1 MNSDLSPDNKRKLL
15 DHLLGFASDNKNNL
29 FEKVIRYRTRY
40 ITVVLEDLY
49 QSHNASAV
57 LRTCDCFGIQDV
69 HIIESNNKFEINPDV
84 ALGSTKWLNLF
95 KYNNDEA
102 NTLHAYRRLKTQGYR
117 IVATTPYKNDCN
129 LEELNLDSK
138 IALVFGTELNGLSEE
153 AIKYADEFVKIPM
166 YGFTESF
173 NISVSAAIILHY
185 LTEKLRA
192 SDQSWK
198 LNEEEIIDVKL
209 NWVKNVVK
217 SSGMIEKRLFKN
229 S

>member
-29 FEKVIRYRTRY
+29 FEKIIQYRTRY
-40 ITVVLEDLY
+40 ITVVLEDIY

-69 HIIESNNKFEINPDV
+69 HIIENNNKFEINPDV
-84 ALGSTKWLNLF
+84 ALGSTKWLNLY
-95 KYNNDEA
+95 KYNHGET
-102 NTLHAYRRLKTQGYR
+102 NTLHAFRRLKTKGYR

-129 LEELNLDSK
+129 LEELSLDSK

-192 SDQSWK
+192 SDQNWK

-217 SSGMIEKRLFKN
+217 SSDMIEKRLFKN